1 MDTYQTIDD
10 PSDWPAEHAHLSEL
24 DQQLRCPICKEYLV
38 TAMVT
43 TSCGHTFCSLCVRRC
58 LTLET
63 ICPSCR
69 SPLTESELHP
79 NRLIDSI
86 LRSFKR
92 GRQQLLD
99 ALTQPLF
106 NRNNSLDEST
116 HCMTC
121 SKRGLGEDRRSGSL
135 NGAERQRKRLRMTTR
150 STNNATECPSSGSD
164 AIIPSGVDL
173 TASEIDE
180 IGSSDLDIS
189 QAMIQDDSDFMPERK
204 DSGIDSEQNN
214 RRTSR
219 KALLKGDSAVS
230 SDSVACPNCHQEVR
244 QSRINWH
251 LDKCLAGKLLKE
263 PQTETGLLQGENVGA
278 SGNKPSS
285 RNISL
290 RLQSQPS
297 KLTLPRPTKLVY
309 SLLSESKLRRILKE
323 LGLPTKGDKH
333 QMKARHVE
341 WVNMYM
347 ANSDA
352 ENPVSHKLLLKR
364 LADWEEFLAKPT
376 DISAKTQPA
385 TTPDS
390 WAEYEAKHAD
400 DFAALIVQARATQ
413 KRASSLTDITVGGPP
428 NQGEHQSG

>member
-1 MDTYQTIDD
+1 
-10 PSDWPAEHAHLSEL
+10 
-24 DQQLRCPICKEYLV
+24 
-38 TAMVT
+38 MVA

-69 SPLTESELHP
+69 SPLTESELYP

-92 GRQQLLD
+92 GRQQLLG
-99 ALTQPLF
+99 ALTQSLSKS
-106 NRNNSLDEST
+106 NNSFDESA
-116 HCMTC
+116 HCVTC
-121 SKRGLGEDRRSGSL
+121 SKKVLGKGPRSDSF
-135 NGAERQRKRLRMTTR
+135 NGAEGQRKRLRVSTR
-150 STNNATECPSSGSD
+150 STTRATECPSSESD
-164 AIIPSGVDL
+164 VIAPRGVDL

-189 QAMIQDDSDFMPERK
+189 QVMVQDDSDFMPERK
-204 DSGIDSEQNN
+204 GSEIDSDQNN

-219 KALLKGDSAVS
+219 KAPLKGNSAAS
-230 SDSVACPNCHQEVR
+230 SGSVACPNCHQEVR

-251 LDKCLAGKLLKE
+251 LDQCLAGKLLKE
-263 PQTETGLLQGENVGA
+263 PHTDTGLLQGETISA
-278 SGNKPSS
+278 SRNKPSS

-290 RLQSQPS
+290 KLQSQPS

-364 LADWEEFLAKPT
+364 LADWEEFLAKPAEV
-376 DISAKTQPA
+376 SAKIQPA

-390 WAEYEAKHAD
+390 WAEYESY
-400 DFAALIVQARATQ
+400 T
-413 KRASSLTDITVGGPP
+413 
-428 NQGEHQSG
+428 